1 MLINAE
7 EAERRLASGKNL
19 LNVIG
24 RVLPGLP
31 TPPVVVEPIPVKTVT
46 PPIRSEELRVVAGT
60 QAHFKSASTVAAE
73 LGITEQQVRSA
84 KNTQN
89 SELAERIARSVEQVQ
104 ELALLKTVEVL
115 GLLDAD
121 AVASEKP
128 RDRAAIAASLSRVY
142 SNVRPAAT
150 GNANN
155 VQFVVYAP
163 SIRTEKSFEIVEAS
177 VA

>member
-1 MLINAE
+1 MLIDAV

-31 TPPVVVEPIPVKTVT
+31 TATIVEPPPKQEHT
-46 PPIRSEELRVVAGT
+46 PPLKSEHLRIVAGT
-60 QAHFKSASTVAAE
+60 EAHFATATAVAE
-73 LGITEQQVRSA
+73 QLGITPQQVRSA
-84 KNTQN
+84 KNTQDPA
-89 SELAERIARSVEQVQ
+89 LAERIARSVEQVQ
-104 ELALLKTVEVL
+104 ELALLKTIEVL
-115 GLLDAD
+115 GLLDRDDIAG
-121 AVASEKP
+121 EKP

-142 SNVRPAAT
+142 SNVKPTAQ
-150 GNANN
+150 NSSNQ

-163 SIRTEKSFEIVEAS
+163 TIKSEKHFEVVEAS

>member
-1 MLINAE
+1 MLIDAQ

-31 TPPVVVEPIPVKTVT
+31 TATSVEPPPKQEHT
-46 PPIRSEELRVVAGT
+46 PPLKSEHLRIVAGT
-60 QAHFKSASTVAAE
+60 EAHFKTANKVADE

-84 KNTQN
+84 KNTQD

-104 ELALLKTVEVL
+104 ELALLKTIEVL
-115 GLLDAD
+115 GLLDSDSIAG
-121 AVASEKP
+121 EKP

-142 SNVRPAAT
+142 SNVAPRSGA

-163 SIRTEKSFEIVEAS
+163 TIRTEKSFEVVEAS